1 MWSGRNS
8 LSGKVLVVVD
18 VHGGHFTAGCMS
30 QPRVVLD
37 LGWLGAA
44 TLTGVTYRVLVD
56 D

>member
-18 VHGGHFTAGCMS
+18 VRGGHFTAGCMS

-37 LGWLGAA
+37 LGWLDAA
-44 TLTGVTYRVLVD
+44 TLIGMTYPILMD